1 MLIGAFDNSI
11 PIAAPQNAIQINI
24 AQSFLIEVQT
34 VSLSVLFTSSI
45 YKQFYTVLIANF
57 NSSYDSVSFS
67 GSSFSIYE
75 NPSNP
80 SNSLH
85 FSCIASTNSL

>member
-1 MLIGAFDNSI
+1 MLSGAVIKHI
-11 PIAAPQNAIQINI
+11 PTEAPQNAIQINI
-24 AQSFLIEVQT
+24 AQSFLIEVQI

-45 YKQFYTVLIANF
+45 TKQFDIVLIANF
-57 NSSYDSVSFS
+57 NSSYDSSNFS